1 MAFDTPFLTT
11 SIVVALKGEGFRKIC
26 SIACPKFDPPSRV
39 AITRYVCQL
48 YLEKKKKLRS
58 LFMNNSSMVSLTK
71 DTWTSIQNINSMV
84 VTAHFIDIEW
94 KLHKRILNFC
104 EIANH
109 KGETIGKL
117 IESCLIEWQIEKVF
131 TITVDNASTNDV
143 GIAYIKRRI
152 INWNGL
158 VLDGEF
164 LHIYCCAHITNL
176 IVGEGLK
183 DHIISIDLIRRVVM
197 YVRALP
203 SMLVKFKSC
212 VEKEKIESKKLLS
225 LDVPT
230 RWNSTYLML
239 ENAIKFQKAFERM
252 VTTFVI
258 LITNLQQKKDWNDA

>member
-1 MAFDTPFLTT
+1 M
-11 SIVVALKGEGFRKIC
+11 
-26 SIACPKFDPPSRV
+26 
-39 AITRYVCQL
+39 
-48 YLEKKKKLRS
+48 
-58 LFMNNSSMVSLTK
+58 
-71 DTWTSIQNINSMV
+71 
-84 VTAHFIDIEW
+84 
-94 KLHKRILNFC
+94 
-104 EIANH
+104 
-109 KGETIGKL
+109 

-131 TITVDNASTNDV
+131 TITVDNASANDV

-158 VLDGEF
+158 ILDGEF

-183 DHIISIDLIRRVVM
+183 DHIISIDLIHRVVM
-197 YVRALP
+197 YVRSLP
-203 SMLVKFKSC
+203 STLVKFKSC

-239 ENAIKFQKAFERM
+239 ENAIKLQKALERM

-258 LITNLQQKKDWNDA
+258 LIRNLQQKKDWNDA